1 MRKSLVLALV
11 VAMVA
16 TGCKVL
22 LPHKPSEPPAGGD
35 GFVDAA
41 AWKARQDAYLGFAA
55 TQFAPGSFTNL
66 IANAEHA
73 RRTGAPF
80 PTDQIHLSD
89 FQPTFDRFDDYSDTA
104 DFSLTYLMNLW
115 YGYRDLLPADVR
127 AATEAH
133 FKSFKY
139 WFTDPQP
146 TGVIDQRYYW
156 SENHRLLFHADEYL
170 AGQAFPNDVFPSDG
184 HTGAWHR
191 DRAAGFIDE
200 WLKEKARYGFT
211 EWHSDVYYQKTF
223 DALITIVEWVDDP
236 AIATRASMILDTLM
250 FDLALHV
257 QKGNNGVTHGRSYM
271 KDKSQAEDQDV
282 FNLAKVVWDD
292 TSLPYDSTGD
302 PGAVLMSRAVK
313 YRLPAVIDRVGRST
327 ATTVDQEHLGLDLD
341 PAAPVDPSQTGI
353 DGHSFSDPSQVE
365 FFWEKGLQ
373 TAWQTVPLT
382 LDTLDATG
390 LWESD
395 FFKDFKP
402 IADITGGDRAVARTL
417 AQQLE
422 PMLGFAFLLG
432 VDTYTYRSD
441 SVMLSTA
448 QSYRPGKFGEQ
459 THVSQATLDEH
470 AIVFTT
476 HPKNE
481 PKPGTQWPDDDG
493 YWTGTGSLPRAA
505 QHGALSMSLYAPTFA
520 SPGPPLTAFRYLG
533 YTHAYFPQERFDE
546 VVQQDGWTFGRKG
559 DGYVA
564 LWSWRPT
571 EWRTYSDPTIH
582 THGLTQPF
590 DLVAPG
596 GADDVWLT
604 QVGDAATFGDFAG
617 FRAQVLAGAPS
628 VTPRPANG
636 DLPGGFD
643 VSYASPTEGT
653 VQFGTTGALTVAGS
667 EVPLA
672 SGYRYDNPWAKA
684 PVGAQQITIGDDR
697 GSVALDFAA
706 GTRTVKAAG
715 GTGHGHSG
723 EHGHCGRGHEHHG
736 DDHRGTG
743 HGHECDGRGDD

>member
-1 MRKSLVLALV
+1 MRRSLVIALV
-11 VAMVA
+11 ATMVA
-16 TGCKVL
+16 TGCRVL
-22 LPHKPSEPPAGGD
+22 LAPNPPGPPSSD
-35 GFVDAA
+35 GFVDPAY
-41 AWKARQDAYLGFAA
+41 WTARQNSYLDAGSTTFS
-55 TQFAPGSFTNL
+55 PGSFTNL
-66 IANAEHA
+66 IVNAEHA
-73 RRTGAPF
+73 RRTGTAF
-80 PTDQIHLSD
+80 DTAGIHLSD
-89 FQPTFDRFDDYSDTA
+89 FANSFSRMDNFVDTA
-104 DFSLTYLMNLW
+104 DFDLTYLMNLW

-146 TGVIDQRYYW
+146 ANTVDQRYYW
-156 SENHRLLFHADEYL
+156 SENHRLLFHTDEYL
-170 AGQAFPNDVFPSDG
+170 AGQAFPNDVFSSDG
-184 HTGAWHR
+184 NTGDWHR
-191 DRAAGFIDE
+191 RRAAGFIDT
-200 WLKEKARYGFT
+200 WLTEKARYGFT

-223 DALITIVEWVDDP
+223 DALLTIVEWVQDP
-236 AIATRASMILDTLM
+236 VLARRAAMTLDLLM
-250 FDLALHV
+250 FDMALHI
-257 QKGNNGVTHGRSYM
+257 QKGNFGATHGRSYM
-271 KDKSQAEDQDV
+271 KDKSVATDQDT
-282 FNLAKVVWDD
+282 FNLTKLAFDD
-292 TSLPYDSTGD
+292 TSLPYTDGSD
-302 PGAVLMSRAVK
+302 PGATLLARAQK
-313 YRLPAVIDRVGRST
+313 YRLPAVVLRVAQSKH
-327 ATTVDQEHLGLDLD
+327 TTVDQEHMGLDLD
-341 PAAPVDPSQTGI
+341 PAAPVDTTRTGI

-382 LDTLDATG
+382 LDTLDQYN

-395 FFKDFKP
+395 FFKPFKP
-402 IADITGGDRAVARTL
+402 IADITGGDRNVARNL

-448 QSYRPGKFGEQ
+448 QSYRPGRFGEQ
-459 THVSQATLDEH
+459 THVSQATLDER

-481 PKPGTQWPDDDG
+481 PQSGTQWPDDDG

-520 SPGPPLTAFRYLG
+520 SPGPPLTAFRYLD

-546 VVQQDGWTFGRKG
+546 VVQQNGWTFGRKG

-571 EWRTYSDPTIH
+571 QWRSYSDPGIF

-604 QVGDAATFGDFAG
+604 QVGDAATFGDFAT
-617 FRAQVLAGAPS
+617 FRSRVTGGAID
-628 VTPRPANG
+628 VTARPAANG
-636 DLPGGFD
+636 LAGGFD
-643 VSYASPTEGT
+643 VSYASPTEGL
-653 VQFGTTGALTVAGS
+653 VHFGTTGPLTVKGAD
-667 EVPLA
+667 VPIA
-672 SGYRYDNPWAKA
+672 SGMRYDNPWAQA
-684 PVGAQQITIGDDR
+684 RVGAQQITIADQAGAL
-697 GSVALDFAA
+697 ALDFATV
-706 GTRTVKAAG
+706 TRTATATRHG
-715 GTGHGHSG
+715 DRGHGRGRGHGH
-723 EHGHCGRGHEHHG
+723 
-736 DDHRGTG
+736 G
-743 HGHECDGRGDD
+743 HGAD